1 MSEQQE
7 TARNSKKQQET
18 EQERVCIVKEGRT
31 TRESFNDSW
40 EFLEMPLGTDLAEA
54 RDAADRGLF
63 RRVRI
68 PHDWQI
74 TGGKELYRNGTG
86 WYRKSL
92 TWSGEK
98 AAETAGKD
106 GRVFLIFDGIYMDS
120 RIYLNG
126 ECVGEWKYGYTR
138 FALELTGKL
147 LDGENELMVSANFL
161 EPNSRWY
168 SGAGINRNVWLM
180 TTPSVC
186 MEDGGLYVSSARAED
201 GGWELH
207 VEAEISSR
215 SQSPEYQQ
223 AAVTVRLLD
232 ADGREILPAAEQETP
247 ARASLTLTADQPGRE
262 TVCRRAVGT
271 ALHFEEKAGI
281 VSWDIENPALYLL
294 EVRLLGKD
302 GSLLQTEKLRIG
314 FREISF
320 DPEQGFLLNG
330 RKVKLNGVCLH
341 PDQGALGTAFHRDA
355 LRRQY
360 RIMQRM
366 GANAV
371 RFSHNPFAAEA
382 LDLADEMGLLVLDE
396 SFDMWER
403 SKTTYDY
410 ARFFDA
416 WQARDMAS
424 FVRRDRNHPCVIMW
438 SIGNEIYD
446 QHADEKGRSLTKM
459 LMEEVEALD
468 PLGNARVTAASNYMP
483 WENTQQCADLYKL
496 VGYNYSEKYYA
507 PHHAEHP
514 DWVIYGSETCSLCSS
529 RGIYHFPLAAG
540 ILAEEDEQCSALGN
554 SPTSWGAK
562 SLEECIAVDRDL
574 PYSMG
579 QFLWSGFDYIGEP
592 TPYHTRNS
600 YLGQVDTAGFA
611 KDAFYVWQSA
621 WTSADDAPMVHVFPY
636 WDFNPG
642 QEVDLRVCSNAEEV
656 ELRINGVSQGR
667 QKLDHAP
674 GSGRHLIA
682 DWKAVYEPGEIT
694 AIAYEGGR
702 EVARQTRRSFGDTD
716 HFVVKEEENGR
727 GEFPRSE
734 SNEEPGKARLHFYEI
749 TAEDADGHPVENASD
764 RVEVLVSGGRLL
776 GLDNGDSTDYD
787 SYTSDCRRL
796 FSGKLLAIVE
806 ENDAETDIVVT
817 VKPAGEVSVRK
828 IVLSAEDG
836 QVFGPEQRVLRAR
849 AVICPQTAADQN
861 VVFTAVDDNGVASN
875 LVSLEQKGGEVTMT
889 AHGDGAFHL
898 RATSKNGTDR
908 VRLIS
913 QLEYRAEGLG
923 PAYLDPYGFI
933 SGSLYTSCSGEV
945 GIGNEKGVA
954 TSRTGETVVT
964 WTGIDFGP
972 VGSDEITVPIFA
984 LSDEEY
990 PIEIWL
996 GKPGE
1001 DGAELLVKAVYCKP
1015 CIWNVYQEET
1025 YHLPHRI
1032 KGLSSISIRTQQ
1044 KIHIKGFS
1052 FTKSEKA
1059 WTRLF
1064 AAESDGVYGDAFRMD
1079 GTAVRDIGNNVSLS
1093 FKEMDFGNRP
1103 LHGIRVCGS
1112 TPLAGNTIHVRFY
1125 DGVNEE
1131 KEILEY
1137 RGDGEAVQEFPL
1149 KERTGRW
1156 DLTFVFL
1163 PGSRFD
1169 FEWFELF

>member
-1 MSEQQE
+1 M
-7 TARNSKKQQET
+7 N
-18 EQERVCIVKEGRT
+18 
-31 TRESFNDSW
+31 TRESFNDNW
-40 EFLEMPLGTDLAEA
+40 EFLEMPLGTDLAKA
-54 RDAADRGLF
+54 REAADEGLF

-74 TGGKELYRNGTG
+74 TGGKDLYRDGTG

-92 TWSGEK
+92 TWSREK
-98 AAETAGKD
+98 AEETAGKD
-106 GRVFLIFDGIYMDS
+106 CRVFLIFDGIYMDS
-120 RIYLNG
+120 CIYLNG
-126 ECVGEWKYGYTR
+126 ERIGEWKYGYTR

-147 LDGENELMVSANFL
+147 SDGENELMVSANFQ

-168 SGAGINRNVWLM
+168 AGAGINRNVWLM
-180 TTPSVC
+180 TVPSVC
-186 MEDGGLYVSSARAED
+186 MEDGSLYAAPVRAKD
-201 GGWELH
+201 GGWDLH

-215 SQSPEYQQ
+215 GASPEYPE
-223 AAVTVRLLD
+223 AGIAVRVLD
-232 ADGREILPAAEQETP
+232 AEGKEILPAAEEDTT
-247 ARASLTLTADQPGRE
+247 ARASLALTADQPGRE
-262 TVCRRAVGT
+262 TVCKRAVGK
-271 ALHFEEKAGI
+271 AIHFDETAGI
-281 VSWDIENPALYLL
+281 ECWDIENPMLYLL
-294 EVRLLGKD
+294 EVCLIGRD
-302 GSLLQTEKLRIG
+302 GRLLQTERIRIG
-314 FREISF
+314 FREIAF
-320 DPEQGFLLNG
+320 DPDRGFSLNG
-330 RKVKLNGVCLH
+330 RHVKLNGVCLH

-355 LRRQY
+355 LSRQY
-360 RIMQRM
+360 RIMQQM
-366 GANAV
+366 GANAI

-382 LDLADEMGLLVLDE
+382 LDLADEMGLLVMDE

-410 ARFFDA
+410 ARFFGN

-424 FVRRDRNHPCVIMW
+424 FVRRDRNHPCVILW

-446 QHADEKGRSLTKM
+446 QHADEKGRDLTKM
-459 LMEEVEALD
+459 LMEEVKALD
-468 PLGNARVTAASNYMP
+468 PFGNARITAASNYMP
-483 WENTQQCADLYKL
+483 WENTQRCADLYKL
-496 VGYNYSEKYYA
+496 AGYNYSEKYYV

-574 PYSMG
+574 SYSMG

-621 WTSADDAPMVHVFPY
+621 WTSADNEPMVHVFPY

-656 ELRINGVSQGR
+656 ELQINGVSLGR
-667 QKLDHAP
+667 QRLDHAP
-674 GSGRHLIA
+674 GSGHHLIA

-694 AIAYEGGR
+694 AIAYENGK
-702 EVARQTRRSFGDTD
+702 EVARQTRHSFGNTD
-716 HFVVKEEENGR
+716 HFVVKEEEHGESGFLRNGQNKQLR
-727 GEFPRSE
+727 E
-734 SNEEPGKARLHFYEI
+734 SDEKTRLHFYEI
-749 TAEDADGHPVENASD
+749 TAEDADGYPVENASD

-787 SYTSDCRRL
+787 SYASSCRKL

-806 ENDAETDIVVT
+806 EEDAGKTDITVT
-817 VKPAGEVSVRK
+817 VKPAGAVCVRK
-828 IVLSAEDG
+828 IVLTAEDG
-836 QVFGPEQRVLRAR
+836 QVFDPEKRVLRAKG
-849 AVICPQTAADQN
+849 VVCPPEASDPDI
-861 VVFTAVDDNGVASN
+861 VFTAVDDNGVVSN
-875 LVSLEQKGGEVTMT
+875 LVSLEQKGCEVTMT

-898 RATSKNGTDR
+898 RATSKDGTDHVR
-908 VRLIS
+908 VIS

-923 PAYLDPYGFI
+923 PAYLDPYDFI
-933 SGSLYTSCSGEV
+933 SGSLYSSCSGEV

-954 TSRTGETVVT
+954 TSRTGETIVT

-972 VGSDEITVPIFA
+972 VGSDEMTIPIFA
-984 LSDEEY
+984 LSGEEY
-990 PIEIWL
+990 PIEIWK
-996 GKPGE
+996 GIPGE
-1001 DGAELLVKAVYCKP
+1001 DDAELLVKAIYCKP
-1015 CIWNVYQEET
+1015 CIWNVYQAET
-1025 YHLPHRI
+1025 YRLPHRL
-1032 KGLSSISIRTQQ
+1032 KGLTAISIRTQQ

-1052 FTKSEKA
+1052 FTRREKA

-1064 AAESDGVYGDAFRMD
+1064 AAESDGVYGDAFRVD
-1079 GTAVRDIGNNVSLS
+1079 GTAVRGIGNNVSLS
-1093 FKEMDFGNRP
+1093 FKEMDFGSRP
-1103 LHGIRVCGS
+1103 LHGIRICGS
-1112 TPLAGNTIHVRFY
+1112 TPLEGNTIHVRFY

-1131 KEILEY
+1131 KEIIEY
-1137 RGDGEAVQEFPL
+1137 RGDAAPVQEFAL